1 MFLIV
6 VTLGRNTNSIINY
19 AADYKRASGF
29 RSSPW
34 ELTFPRV
41 IQWRLLPAEAQ
52 SGTLLPVLASHFL
65 KMPKTTAILELLY
78 CSIWCGAVP
87 QTIGKEPTPMTRKR
101 AGPHQVAFKDWYI
114 P

>member
-6 VTLGRNTNSIINY
+6 VALGRNTNSIINY

-65 KMPKTTAILELLY
+65 KMPETTAILELLFDLVR
-78 CSIWCGAVP
+78 S
-87 QTIGKEPTPMTRKR
+87 
-101 AGPHQVAFKDWYI
+101 GPPRQSARSQ
-114 P
+114 PR